1 MKLNVF
7 VSSIYVDRLPGSRD
21 ERGDRIYFLLLKRSN
36 KEILGDVT
44 HVAASDSSLLH
55 SGMV

>member
-7 VSSIYVDRLPGSRD
+7 ISSIYVDRLPGSRD
-21 ERGDRIYFLLLKRSN
+21 ERGDIIYLLLYKRSN
-36 KEILGDVT
+36 KRDFTCMV
-44 HVAASDSSLLH
+44 ASDSSLLH